1 MNTLQS
7 LVDGELRGARR
18 VKISEGLTTFPR
30 ALFELENTL
39 EELDLSGNALTS
51 LPDDMTRFKK
61 LRILFCS
68 QNRFEVFPQVL
79 GKLDHLSMI
88 GFKSNQI
95 RHVPEGALPSA
106 LRWLILTDNRLTR
119 LPDGIGR
126 CGSLQKLMLAGNQLK
141 ALPDTLQHCH
151 RLELIRISANRLQ
164 AFPQWL
170 TTLPRLAWMA
180 FADNPFCDA
189 LPEHPGPGQAPA
201 SIDWARLRLVRQL
214 GEGASGWIHE
224 AVLEGGPHGPER
236 VAVKLF
242 KGEMT
247 SDGLPASEIQ
257 ACVHAGKHPSLI
269 PLVGTITHHPLGQ
282 RGLVMRL
289 IGGDFSVLSQPPSL
303 QTCTRDIYPDGMSL
317 SVDHALQMAA
327 QIASL
332 GAHLHRQGML
342 HGDLYAHN
350 ILHDS
355 VGHLLMGDFGAATLM
370 HGLDATLKENL
381 GKIEARAVGCLIEE
395 LLMLARAHPQCDS
408 GHAKLQMLDQWRDRC
423 LHPSLDER
431 PALEQLA
438 QALKP
443 FGLQSE

>member
-18 VKISEGLTTFPR
+18 VKISEGLTTFPQ

-39 EELDLSGNALTS
+39 EELDLSGNALTH

-88 GFKSNQI
+88 GLKSNQI
-95 RHVPEGALPSA
+95 RHVPEGALPRA
-106 LRWLILTDNRLTR
+106 LRWLILTDNRLTS
-119 LPDGIGR
+119 LPGDIGR
-126 CGSLQKLMLAGNQLK
+126 CASLQKLMLAGNRLV
-141 ALPDTLQHCH
+141 ALPDSLRHCH
-151 RLELIRISANRLQ
+151 RLELIRISANQLQ

-170 TTLPRLAWMA
+170 TTLPRLAWLA
-180 FADNPFCDA
+180 FADNPFCGA
-189 LPEHPGPGQAPA
+189 LHGYPDTDQAVS

-224 AVLEGGPHGPER
+224 AILEGEPQGPER
-236 VAVKLF
+236 VAIKLF

-247 SDGLPASEIQ
+247 SDGLPGSEIQ
-257 ACVHAGKHPSLI
+257 ACVHAGTHPSLI
-269 PLVGTITHHPLGQ
+269 PLLGTITHHPLGQ

-289 IGGDFSVLSQPPSL
+289 IGQNFSVLAQPPSL
-303 QTCTRDIYPDGMSL
+303 QTCTRDIYSDGMSL
-317 SVDHALQMAA
+317 AVDHALQMTA

-332 GAHLHRQGML
+332 GAHLHRQGVL

-355 VGHLLMGDFGAATLM
+355 AGRLLMGDFGAASLM
-370 HGLDATLKENL
+370 HGLDAMLKERL
-381 GKIEARAVGCLIEE
+381 GKIESRAVGCLIEE
-395 LLMLARAHPQCDS
+395 LLMLARAHPQSDN
-408 GHAKLQMLDQWRDRC
+408 GHDKLQMLDQWRDLC
-423 LHPSLDER
+423 LHPYLDER

-443 FGLQSE
+443 FDLINE

>member
-18 VKISEGLTTFPR
+18 VKISEGLTTFPQ

-95 RHVPEGALPSA
+95 RHLPEGALPRA
-106 LRWLILTDNRLTR
+106 LRWLILTDNRLTS
-119 LPDGIGR
+119 LPDDIGR
-126 CGSLQKLMLAGNQLK
+126 CNSLQKLMLAGNRLA

-151 RLELIRISANRLQ
+151 RLELIRISANQLQ

-170 TTLPRLAWMA
+170 TTLPRLAWLA
-180 FADNPFCDA
+180 FADNPFCGA
-189 LPEHPGPGQAPA
+189 LPEHLGQEPVD
-201 SIDWARLRLVRQL
+201 SIDWARFRLVRQL

-224 AVLEGGPHGPER
+224 AILEGEPHGPGR

-247 SDGLPASEIQ
+247 SDGLPGSEIQ
-257 ACVHAGKHPSLI
+257 ACVLAGKHPSLI

-289 IGGDFSVLSQPPSL
+289 IGKEFSVLAGPPSL
-303 QTCTRDIYPDGMSL
+303 HTCTRDIYPDGISL
-317 SVDHALQMAA
+317 SVDHALQMTA

-332 GAHLHRQGML
+332 GAHLHRQGVL

-350 ILHDS
+350 ILHDRA
-355 VGHLLMGDFGAATLM
+355 GRLLMGDFGAASLM
-370 HGLDATLKENL
+370 HGLDTALKEKL

-395 LLMLARAHPQCDS
+395 LFVLARAHPQSDS
-408 GHAKLQMLDQWRDRC
+408 SHDKLHMLDQWRDRC
-423 LHPSLDER
+423 LRPSLDER

-443 FGLQSE
+443 FGLQNE